1 MLGRRLYRQPSG
13 IKIAQTEGGVM
24 LSPKEKVQIRTV
36 LEDEQRRLV
45 KKSENALSY
54 AMNHERNIGRDSI
67 DESMEE
73 EIFST
78 EMRLHDREKFLLG
91 KINKQLTRLDGGAI
105 DVCEE
110 CGEIISFR
118 RLLARPV
125 TTLCIDCKEQSE
137 REEAAIAQAGR
148 GGFDAEEGG
157 SGSGGEEPAS
167 EPERGGGLSGI
178 GAMDE

>member
-1 MLGRRLYRQPSG
+1 
-13 IKIAQTEGGVM
+13 M
-24 LSPKEKVQIRTV
+24 LSPKEKTQIRTV

-91 KINKQLTRLDGGAI
+91 KINKQLARLDGDEI
-105 DVCEE
+105 DVCED
-110 CGEIISFR
+110 CGEKISFR

-137 REEAAIAQAGR
+137 REEAASEQPGRAGSGFGELGE
-148 GGFDAEEGG
+148 GGDGESKLPAEE
-157 SGSGGEEPAS
+157 
-167 EPERGGGLSGI
+167 
-178 GAMDE
+178 

>member
-1 MLGRRLYRQPSG
+1 
-13 IKIAQTEGGVM
+13 M
-24 LSPKEKVQIRTV
+24 LSPKEKKEIRTV
-36 LEDEQRRLV
+36 LEDEQRRLA
-45 KKSENALSY
+45 KKSENALAYS
-54 AMNHERNIGRDSI
+54 MNHERNIGRDSI

-91 KINKQLTRLDGGAI
+91 KITKQLARLEADEI
-105 DVCEE
+105 DVCED
-110 CGEIISFR
+110 CGEKISFR
-118 RLLARPV
+118 RLMARPV

-148 GGFDAEEGG
+148 GFDAEEGG
-157 SGSGGEEPAS
+157 TSGGEEPAS